1 MYINLT
7 PPQFAAAL
15 NWYARYSPLEY
26 NVKHAEL
33 ICDYFSQIEVLPD
46 VSDLYR
52 ICYPTY
58 IRPLLKMMKRDFDF
72 PYEIDQPTREK
83 ILNIVKNEKNYD
95 ILIDFETHSVIVID
109 LSRLQELT

>member
-7 PPQFAAAL
+7 PPQLEAAL
-15 NWYARYSPLEY
+15 NRYARYLPLEY
-26 NVKHAEL
+26 NTKHAEL
-33 ICDYFSQIEVLPD
+33 ICDYFSHIDTIPD
-46 VSDLYR
+46 VADLYHV
-52 ICYPTY
+52 CYPTY
-58 IRPLLKMMKRDFDF
+58 IHKLLEMMKRDFNF
-72 PYEIDQPTREK
+72 HHEIDQTTREK